1 MFVMWMYLNVHI
13 ENLSSYDECESTQTE
28 SAQFMCEN
36 EQ

>member
-13 ENLSSYDECESTQTE
+13 ENLSSYDESTQTE
-28 SAQFMCEN
+28 CAQFMCEN